1 MASPIPEG
9 ARKSASDA
17 EAERERQW
25 QIRLRIAEI
34 LLLNPRRGPSRG
46 GQPGKPREIAGD
58 DQAAEAAEEG
68 SP

>member
-17 EAERERQW
+17 DAERERQW

-34 LLLNPRRGPSRG
+34 LLLNAGRGPG
-46 GQPGKPREIAGD
+46 GG
-58 DQAAEAAEEG
+58 DQAGERRDHERPPTDQEER
-68 SP
+68 PR